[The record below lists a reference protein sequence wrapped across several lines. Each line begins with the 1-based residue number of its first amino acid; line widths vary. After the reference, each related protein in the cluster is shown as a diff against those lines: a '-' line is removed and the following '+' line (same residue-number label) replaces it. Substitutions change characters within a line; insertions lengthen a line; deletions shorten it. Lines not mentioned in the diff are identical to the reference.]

1 MRVWIDRMRAD
12 ERARA
17 RLVVAALVLVF
28 LASATRNIKE
38 EGDFVHYLEAGARVL
53 QGRDIYEGAGPD
65 TVNTWPPIFAV
76 VCVPFALLARLNV
89 YVVRGVWL
97 AVNAV
102 LVYAMLN
109 MTVELVYRRPLTLSS
124 RDGISVASLALLGPL
139 VLTSRFLLGNFDR
152 LQINLFILFCC
163 LVGCRWLV
171 RGRPA
176 LGGGIIGVA
185 AAIKVLPVFFVP
197 YLFFKRWWRALAG
210 TIAGGLLATV
220 APIVV
225 WGPVQWW
232 RNVRF
237 WMGLAAGSWPVR
249 KGNQSLYAMV
259 DRLYSHGALYWTPAA
274 KRFKAS
280 NDPVVAA
287 IVYGSLALV
296 ALLFAF
302 VARRGGRTP
311 RSPAVVVELAI
322 VLAICVLFS
331 PLAWKHYFVFLLL
344 GYTALWRAAFVGD
357 PPPPAGFAIGL
368 APHLQPTEDADV
380 DAQAWRLTTVER
392 RRIALMLAISFALTT
407 LSVRG
412 VVGKRVSLHL
422 ETISVVTIGALV
434 ATAAL
439 LYLRSRLG
447 ARTE

>member
-1 MRVWIDRMRAD
+1 MRALVDRLRSD

-17 RLVVAALVLVF
+17 RLVLGALVIVF
-28 LASATRNIKE
+28 LASAARNIKE
-38 EGDFVHYLEAGARVL
+38 EGDFVHYIEAGARVL
-53 QGRDIYEGAGPD
+53 HGRDIYEGAAPD
-65 TVNTWPPIFAV
+65 TVNTWPPLFAV
-76 VCVPFALLARLNV
+76 VCVPFALLASVSV
-89 YVVRGVWL
+89 YLARGVWL

-102 LVYAMLN
+102 LVYAMLK

-124 RDGISVASLALLGPL
+124 RDGISVASLAFLGPL
-139 VLTSRFLLGNFDR
+139 VLASRFLLGNFDR

-163 LVGCRWLV
+163 LAGCRWLV

-176 LGGGIIGVA
+176 LGGGIIGIA

-197 YLFFKRWWRALAG
+197 YFFCKRWWRALVA
-210 TIAGGLLATV
+210 TIASGLLATA

-237 WMGLAAGSWPVR
+237 WLRLAAGGWPVR
-249 KGNQSLYAMV
+249 KGNQSLYAMI

-280 NDPVVAA
+280 DDPVVAA
-287 IVYGSLALV
+287 LVYGTLAVV
-296 ALLFAF
+296 ALLFALA
-302 VARRGGRTP
+302 ARRGGRTP
-311 RSPAVVVELAI
+311 RSPAAVVELAI

-331 PLAWKHYFVFLLL
+331 PLAWKHYFVFLML
-344 GYTALWRAAFVGD
+344 GYAALWRAAFVRD
-357 PPPPAGFAIGL
+357 PPPPDGFAVGL
-368 APHLQPTEDADV
+368 APHLRAIESGDV
-380 DAQAWRLTTVER
+380 EPQAWHLSAGER
-392 RRIALMLAISFALTT
+392 RRIAIMLTISFALTT

-412 VVGKRVSLHL
+412 VVGKRLSLHL
-422 ETISVVTIGALV
+422 ETISVVTVGALV

-439 LYLRSRLG
+439 LYLRSCLG
-447 ARTE
+447 ARVE